1 MSGGG
6 WRRGRRLRR
15 LGSTVIAAPP
25 TPSRPRRLLI
35 GAFAVVAVV
44 ALAAGCTYGGTP
56 GDPGALEVGDTRL
69 LVSELNDEMD
79 YFVANPS
86 AAQSLLGVDV
96 SLIATG
102 GQGADAQRRQLAVGV
117 LNVHAYAALLSS
129 AAADRGVVP
138 GAEDE
143 AGAAQTL
150 ASLNTAAVPPPPSL
164 QAVIEVL
171 VANQLAL
178 TRALEAEQAPVTDE
192 DVRAAYDAAVADAS
206 RFEGYSCS
214 SHILVAFGAT
224 GAEPTPDED
233 AAALASIEAVA
244 ARLDAGEDFATVA
257 AEVSD
262 DPGSG
267 ARGGDLGCNFPG
279 TFVPEFEAALDA
291 LAPGE
296 LSAPVRTEFGY
307 HIIRLD
313 SRGVPPFDKVSE
325 QIRSE
330 LESNQTDVR
339 QQLTQLL
346 TEKAADTEVIVNP
359 RYGTWDAAQVA
370 VVPPSGAAPAPT
382 LPTTGGFDLESLG
395 LEGLPAG

>member
-1 MSGGG
+1 MTS
-6 WRRGRRLRR
+6 
-15 LGSTVIAAPP
+15 VPP
-25 TPSRPRRLLI
+25 TPSRPRRRFV
-35 GAFAVVAVV
+35 GALAVLAVA

-86 AAQSLLGVDV
+86 AAQSLLGADV

-102 GQGADAQRRQLAVGV
+102 GEGADAQRRQLAVGV
-117 LNVHAYAALLSS
+117 LNVHAYAGLLAR
-129 AAADRGVVP
+129 AAADRGIVP

-164 QAVIEVL
+164 QAVVEVL

-178 TRALEAEQAPVTDE
+178 TRALESEQAPVTDE

-214 SHILVAFGAT
+214 SHILVAFPTPGV
-224 GAEPTPDED
+224 EPTPAED
-233 AAALASIEAVA
+233 ADALAAIEAVA
-244 ARLDAGEDFATVA
+244 ARLAAGEDFATVA

-267 ARGGDLGCNFPG
+267 ARGGDLGCNFAG

-291 LAPGE
+291 LEPGE

-307 HIIRLD
+307 HLIRLD
-313 SRGVPPFDKVSE
+313 ARGVPPFDKVSE
-325 QIRSE
+325 QIRTE

-339 QQLTQLL
+339 QQLAQLL
-346 TEKAADTEVIVNP
+346 AETAVDTEVIVNP
-359 RYGTWDAAQVA
+359 RYGSWDAEQVA
-370 VVPPSGAAPAPT
+370 VVPPPGAAPAPT
-382 LPTTGGFDLESLG
+382 VPATGEFDLESLG

>member
-1 MSGGG
+1 MIS
-6 WRRGRRLRR
+6 
-15 LGSTVIAAPP
+15 VPP
-25 TPSRPRRLLI
+25 TPSRPRRLLL
-35 GAFAVVAVV
+35 GALGVVAVV
-44 ALAAGCTYGGTP
+44 ALAAGCTYGGNP
-56 GDPGALEVGDTRL
+56 GDPGALEVGDSRL

-86 AAQSLLGVDV
+86 AAQSLLGADV
-96 SLIATG
+96 SLIAIG
-102 GQGADAQRRQLAVGV
+102 GEGADAQRRQLAVGV
-117 LNVHAYAALLSS
+117 LNVHAYAALL
-129 AAADRGVVP
+129 ARAADERGVVP
-138 GAEDE
+138 NAEDE

-164 QAVIEVL
+164 QSVIEVL

-178 TRALEAEQAPVTDE
+178 TRALEAEQAPVSDE
-192 DVRAAYDAAVADAS
+192 DVRAAYDAAVADAA
-206 RFEGYSCS
+206 RFEDYSCS
-214 SHILVAFGAT
+214 SHILVAFAGS

-233 AAALASIEAVA
+233 AAALAAIEAVA
-244 ARLDAGEDFATVA
+244 DRLAAGEDFAAVA

-267 ARGGDLGCNFPG
+267 ARGGDLGCNFAG
-279 TFVPEFEAALDA
+279 SFVPEFEAALDA

-313 SRGVPPFDKVSE
+313 SRGVPPFDKVAE
-325 QIRSE
+325 QIRTE
-330 LESNQTDVR
+330 LEANQVDVR
-339 QQLTQLL
+339 QQLAQLL
-346 TEKAADTEVIVNP
+346 SETAADIDVIVNP

-370 VVPPSGAAPAPT
+370 VVPPPGAAPAPT
-382 LPTTGGFDLESLG
+382 LPASGEFDLESLG